1 MRNYNLISVFLGIV
15 AVFVLGVTLMQ
26 LRVVLMPF
34 VLAMLLSVIFK
45 PLVIGLKARRFPT
58 ALSLLLVLF
67 SFFLVLFLLG
77 WFLTSS
83 IGSFAQEIPRYEA
96 RATAYL
102 NNVEAWAI
110 LRLADFRIEVADIN
124 WSRAVNLSS
133 LTGVISTGIGTFIS
147 FLGTAFLVLLFMMF
161 ILAGSGDLA
170 EKVKLAFPEG
180 HAERIAT
187 VISNVDAQLRRY
199 LITKTLISFLTGL
212 ITGLV
217 VAAFGVDFPFVWGFL
232 AFVLNYIPN
241 FGSLVAVVFPV
252 FLSLLQFDSV
262 GLTLFLLVLLVSIQ
276 AVLGNYIEPRL
287 MGFRLN
293 LSPLFILVCLIF
305 WGWLWGFWGLVLAVP
320 LTAGV
325 KIVFENVD
333 VLHPVSVLMS
343 GWTETPTE
351 ERESGEERVAQPR
364 SVRIA

>member
-1 MRNYNLISVFLGIV
+1 MRNYNLISIFLGIV
-15 AVFVLGVTLMQ
+15 AVFVVGVTLMQ

-45 PLVIGLKARRFPT
+45 PLIVGLKARRFPT
-58 ALSLLLVLF
+58 ALSLLLVLIA
-67 SFFLVLFLLG
+67 FFLVLFLLG

-83 IGSFAQEIPRYEA
+83 IGSFAQEVPRYEA

-110 LRLADFRIEVADIN
+110 LRLADFSIEVGDTT
-124 WSRAVNLSS
+124 WSRSINLSS
-133 LTGVISTGIGTFIS
+133 LTGVITTGIGTFFS

-161 ILAGSGDLA
+161 ILAGSGDLV

-180 HAERIAT
+180 PADRIAT

-262 GLTLFLLVLLVSIQ
+262 GLTIVLLVLLVSMQ
-276 AVLGNYIEPRL
+276 AVLGNFIEPRL

-320 LTAGV
+320 LTAAV
-325 KIVFENVD
+325 KIVFENIE
-333 VLHPVSVLMS
+333 VLKPVSILMS
-343 GWTETPTE
+343 GWSDEPE
-351 ERESGEERVAQPR
+351 AEAHSGEQDAAQTR
-364 SVRIA
+364 SVRMA